1 MADIKLTV
9 GVEYSP
15 SLVNFQDAIGKIAK
29 SVNSNPP
36 KIKVQLDTNSARTEL
51 AKLQN
56 QIKALGN
63 QKIKIEA
70 VTSNKNTGK
79 DSAKD
84 DSTKKLTSDT
94 AAYNKALKSVNDL
107 LIQLN
112 KNQERWSQ
120 AGSGTSSAAY
130 NDYVKQISAA
140 ESLKSSL
147 ESGNLTG
154 KKFNE
159 TLTQIKANASE
170 AAKSINFAG
179 EDTKALE
186 KLTTGTKEYND
197 ALTKISTLRTKI
209 QTDLSNW
216 TAAETGSSSQSYNI
230 LKQQVI
236 ELDNLEARIKSINST
251 KPEFAEQFSAIGQAA
266 AAASEQIKQA
276 GENSKAIEKIAVG
289 TKEYSDALTKISTLR
304 TKLQGNIDKWTAAES
319 GQSKQDY
326 QALKDQVTELDNLEA
341 KLKTSG
347 ASMAEFREQFSA
359 INQVATTA
367 TENIKKFG
375 EDTAL
380 LIKGTQQYNEA
391 MAKIT
396 NARADVQQKLKDWTA
411 AKEGKSSGS
420 YQALKD
426 ADEAYK
432 KLGDD
437 LESGAM
443 KANEFNNSFSNVS
456 STVKQASGEIRSA
469 GENTLS
475 FGDKLANVT
484 KFAAQFVSATR
495 IIYAAIRTFKDMA
508 RASIEIESAMNRIQI
523 VTGATNS
530 QMENFFAEAT
540 SRAKELGTSIT
551 DIAGS
556 IETFS
561 RLGLT

>member
-84 DSTKKLTSDT
+84 ESTKKLTSDT

-154 KKFNE
+154 KQFNE

-186 KLTTGTKEYND
+186 KLTT
-197 ALTKISTLRTKI
+197 
-209 QTDLSNW
+209 
-216 TAAETGSSSQSYNI
+216 
-230 LKQQVI
+230 
-236 ELDNLEARIKSINST
+236 
-251 KPEFAEQFSAIGQAA
+251 
-266 AAASEQIKQA
+266 
-276 GENSKAIEKIAVG
+276 G

-326 QALKDQVTELDNLEA
+326 QALKNQITELDNLEA

-420 YQALKD
+420 YQALRD

-475 FGDKLANVT
+475 FGDKLTNVT

-551 DIAGS
+551 EIAGS

>member
-84 DSTKKLTSDT
+84 ESTKKLTSDT
-94 AAYNKALKSVNDL
+94 TAYNKALKSVNDL

-120 AGSGTSSAAY
+120 AGSGTSSSAY

-154 KKFNE
+154 KQFNE

-216 TAAETGSSSQSYNI
+216 TAAETGSSQQSYNI

-326 QALKDQVTELDNLEA
+326 QALKNQITELDNLEA

-359 INQVATTA
+359 INQAATTA
-367 TENIKKFG
+367 TENIKKAG
-375 EDTAL
+375 DDTVL
-380 LIKGTQQYNEA
+380 LSTNTKEYSDA
-391 MAKIT
+391 MAKLSKTQLDI
-396 NARADVQQKLKDWTA
+396 QSKLQNWTA
-411 AKEGKSSGS
+411 AKNGKSSAS
-420 YQALKD
+420 YEQLEKASEACDDLKT
-426 ADEAYK
+426 K
-432 KLGDD
+432 
-437 LESGAM
+437 LESGKM
-443 KANEFNNSFSNVS
+443 RMTDFNDQLSKVGS
-456 STVKQASGEIRSA
+456 SASVASTQIQQA

-475 FGDKLANVT
+475 FGDRLSNVT

-508 RASIEIESAMNRIQI
+508 RTSIEIESAMNRIQI

-530 QMENFFAEAT
+530 QMENFFSEAT